1 MTHSSVDYSIEARR
15 AIALI
20 ARGLLALIERTQHS
34 DALAAL
40 HAFASHEPRSNEPSS
55 SLYPPAL
62 SRGWNLLLLTCIR
75 RGVPAPQSVTDLLA
89 WARRPLAEWRLALPD
104 GMATDDDRLLDDDF
118 LPTSLCDEL
127 ACSGDED
134 DLREHEFMEQV
145 IMACRDAGDDG
156 QRAYVAFRRALIE
169 RPVLTH
175 QELAETRSH
184 LHLDALRALL
194 NNAYQ
199 PAPQSAAKDGVWAT
213 CRACGQ
219 LLLRTRQGAWT
230 CETESCRDQGAPQV
244 GRFIPLRHEAVWL
257 RRDLRR
263 FIAAPG
269 RAEVRL
275 ADALH
280 QIGATVEL
288 WPAFDR
294 YDLRVIFPNGAVWA
308 LDVKDW
314 RNPWLLAQHVRRRGF
329 PSSPPWDRAWF
340 VFPDE
345 RRRRYR
351 YREMFRRACG
361 ALPESV
367 NADYEGEIL
376 AIARRA
382 MKENDHA

>member
-1 MTHSSVDYSIEARR
+1 MTQSSADHAIEAHR

-20 ARGLLALIERTQHS
+20 ARGLLALIEQTQHS

-40 HAFASHEPRSNEPSS
+40 HAFASDEPRGDEPSS

-75 RGVPAPQSVTDLLA
+75 RGIPAPQSVTDLLF
-89 WARRPLAEWRLALPD
+89 WARRPLTDWRLALPD

-118 LPTSLCDEL
+118 FPTSLCDEL
-127 ACSGDED
+127 ARSGDED
-134 DLREHEFMEQV
+134 DLREHAFMEQV
-145 IMACRDAGDDG
+145 ITACRDAGDDG
-156 QRAYVAFRRALIE
+156 QRAYVAFRRVLIE
-169 RPVLTH
+169 RPVMTH
-175 QELAETRSH
+175 QELAETRMR

-194 NNAYQ
+194 NDAYQ
-199 PAPQSAAKDGVWAT
+199 PAPQSAAKDGAWAT

-230 CETESCRDQGAPQV
+230 CETESCRDQGSPQV
-244 GRFIPLRHEAVWL
+244 GRTIPLRHDAVWL

-269 RAEVRL
+269 RAEARL
-275 ADALH
+275 ADALR

-288 WPAFDR
+288 WPALDR
-294 YDLRVIFPNGAVWA
+294 YDLRVTFPNQTVWA

-329 PSSPPWDRAWF
+329 PSSPPWDCAWF

-345 RRRRYR
+345 RQRRYR
-351 YREMFRRACG
+351 YRETFLRACG
-361 ALPESV
+361 ALPKNV
-367 NADYEGEIL
+367 NADYEREIL
-376 AIARRA
+376 DIARRA
-382 MKENDHA
+382 MKENGRA

>member
-1 MTHSSVDYSIEARR
+1 M
-15 AIALI
+15 
-20 ARGLLALIERTQHS
+20 
-34 DALAAL
+34 
-40 HAFASHEPRSNEPSS
+40 
-55 SLYPPAL
+55 
-62 SRGWNLLLLTCIR
+62 
-75 RGVPAPQSVTDLLA
+75 
-89 WARRPLAEWRLALPD
+89 
-104 GMATDDDRLLDDDF
+104 
-118 LPTSLCDEL
+118 
-127 ACSGDED
+127 
-134 DLREHEFMEQV
+134 
-145 IMACRDAGDDG
+145 
-156 QRAYVAFRRALIE
+156 
-169 RPVLTH
+169 H
-175 QELAETRSH
+175 QELAETRMR

-194 NNAYQ
+194 NDAYQ

-269 RAEVRL
+269 RAEVRQ

-329 PSSPPWDRAWF
+329 PSSPPWNRAWF

-351 YREMFRRACG
+351 YRETFLRACG
-361 ALPESV
+361 ALPENV
-367 NADYEGEIL
+367 NADYEREIL
-376 AIARRA
+376 DSARRV